1 MSFKVYVPARYASSR
16 LPGKLLLPIAG
27 RPMLE
32 RVLTRARASGASEI
46 VVAADDERI
55 ARVADACGAAV
66 CLTDPALPSGTDR
79 IAAAAAARGEARDQ
93 IIVNLQGDEPFMP
106 AAVIAQV
113 ACLLEGDDP
122 PDLATVC
129 EPLATREEWESP
141 HIVKVVRTLDDRAS
155 YFSRAPIPFVRD
167 GTWAPGPH
175 YRRHVGLYAYTV
187 GFLQRYV
194 AWPPAGL
201 EEIERLEQLRALA
214 RGARIVV
221 PDAVAPCG
229 IGVDTP
235 ADLARADAIWQA
247 LDAEGQGG

>member
-16 LPGKLLLPIAG
+16 LPGKLLLPIGG
-27 RPMLE
+27 RPMLALAIE
-32 RVLTRARASGASEI
+32 RAQASGASEV

-55 ARVADACGAAV
+55 ARLAERCGASV

-79 IAAAAAARGEARDQ
+79 IAAAAAARGEARDR

-113 ACLLEGDDP
+113 AGLLDG
-122 PDLATVC
+122 PDAPDIATVC
-129 EPLATREEWESP
+129 EPLSSREDWENP
-141 HIVKVVRTLDDRAS
+141 NVVKVARAHDGRAL
-155 YFSRAPIPFVRD
+155 YFSRAPIPFLRE
-167 GTWAPGPH
+167 GAWTPGPL

-194 AWPPAGL
+194 AWPPAAI
-201 EEIERLEQLRALA
+201 EEAERLEQLRALA
-214 RGARIVV
+214 AGARILV
-221 PDAVAPCG
+221 PDAVAACG

-235 ADLARADAIWQA
+235 ADLARADALA
-247 LDAEGQGG
+247 RSESGGSAR